1 MLRTL
6 AILSGAGSEW
16 TVSPFRSQGAGS
28 YFQSSRAASCRSSSE
43 RGRQWRGGTRK
54 VSRELRPHFMHL
66 VASGS
71 ICGSV
76 STRGS
81 TRSPAAGRSRRLC
94 NHPPDLL
101 KTRQDKLALFL
112 DGQSAELRKDCERHF
127 HPEPVGIGVFDH
139 LVKRVAIRFGF
150 VVYDLQL
157 AVEIDFRND
166 SFFLVFDD
174 AAPPCD
180 KDFLPRFQFVGPPA
194 RCPEGF
200 RCLEKASRIGDENE
214 ESLQLGVRKLRLKNT
229 VPANPGELFAGRF
242 QRRFVR
248 GAGHASA
255 P

>member
-28 YFQSSRAASCRSSSE
+28 YFQSSRAASCGSSSE
-43 RGRQWRGGTRK
+43 RGRQWRGGTPR
-54 VSRELRPHFMHL
+54 VSRKLRPHFMHL

-112 DGQSAELRKDCERHF
+112 DGQSAELRKGCERHF
-127 HPEPVGIGVFDH
+127 HPEPVGIGVSTTSSRGWRFASASSSTIFS
-139 LVKRVAIRFGF
+139 LRSRSTFEMIPSSSFSMMRPRLAIR
-150 VVYDLQL
+150 
-157 AVEIDFRND
+157 I
-166 SFFLVFDD
+166 SCLVFSLSGRPRDVLRAF
-174 AAPPCD
+174 AA
-180 KDFLPRFQFVGPPA
+180 
-194 RCPEGF
+194 
-200 RCLEKASRIGDENE
+200 
-214 ESLQLGVRKLRLKNT
+214 LKKQ
-229 VPANPGELFAGRF
+229 AG
-242 QRRFVR
+242 
-248 GAGHASA
+248 
-255 P
+255 

>member
-43 RGRQWRGGTRK
+43 RGRQWRGGTPK
-54 VSRELRPHFMHL
+54 VSRNLRPHFMHL
-66 VASGS
+66 VTSGS

-127 HPEPVGIGVFDH
+127 HPEPVGIGVSTTSSRGWRFASASSSTIFSSRSRSTFEMIPSSSFSMTRPR
-139 LVKRVAIRFGF
+139 LAIR
-150 VVYDLQL
+150 
-157 AVEIDFRND
+157 I
-166 SFFLVFDD
+166 SCLVFSLSGRPRHALRAF
-174 AAPPCD
+174 AA
-180 KDFLPRFQFVGPPA
+180 
-194 RCPEGF
+194 
-200 RCLEKASRIGDENE
+200 
-214 ESLQLGVRKLRLKNT
+214 LKKQ
-229 VPANPGELFAGRF
+229 AA
-242 QRRFVR
+242 
-248 GAGHASA
+248 
-255 P
+255 